1 MKPCNMVFNVLQKE
15 HEASSVLQLNV
26 LWWGAKFETQTFS
39 LRESGPTTGIP
50 FRTE

>member
-1 MKPCNMVFNVLQKE
+1 MVFNVLQKE
-15 HEASSVLQLNV
+15 HEASRVVQLNV